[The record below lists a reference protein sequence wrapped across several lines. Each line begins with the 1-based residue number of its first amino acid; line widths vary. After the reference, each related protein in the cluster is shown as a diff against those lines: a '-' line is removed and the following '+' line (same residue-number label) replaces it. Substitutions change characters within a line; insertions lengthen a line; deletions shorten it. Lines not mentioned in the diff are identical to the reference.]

1 MFCDSIVWC
10 YSQYRPS
17 PLRDRIMFF
26 SSCSLYGV
34 SLWSNKVL
42 TGSIPLCLERPDSD
56 NGIYFCYQVHVCLIS
71 FFFSLD
77 YVCEHKRHKLCFRFS
92 NLFICVIMNASI

>member
-10 YSQYRPS
+10 YSRYSPS

-34 SLWSNKVL
+34 SLWRNKVL

-71 FFFSLD
+71 FSSRWTMFVNISVIS
-77 YVCEHKRHKLCFRFS
+77 YVSDSQIYLYV
-92 NLFICVIMNASI
+92 L